1 MVLWPVRN
9 LRIFSKNGKELIKL
23 DTIKKF
29 IKHLDRRS
37 NIEENNSKLLAKL
50 AKQAGSCCV
59 HGTFAPVWQVLK
71 TSAERLSL
79 LHIQMVQKVTDL
91 VKEVSKYADELHKKH
106 KQVSSRIGL
115 I

>member
-1 MVLWPVRN
+1 MFFSETLA
-9 LRIFSKNGKELIKL
+9 LILYIF
-23 DTIKKF
+23 
-29 IKHLDRRS
+29 RS

-59 HGTFAPVWQVLK
+59 HGTFAPIWNVLK
-71 TSAERLSL
+71 TSAEKLSA

-106 KQVSSRIGL
+106 KQVPNIQNHIYTYLCYFTSNFKYMSHKF
-115 I
+115 